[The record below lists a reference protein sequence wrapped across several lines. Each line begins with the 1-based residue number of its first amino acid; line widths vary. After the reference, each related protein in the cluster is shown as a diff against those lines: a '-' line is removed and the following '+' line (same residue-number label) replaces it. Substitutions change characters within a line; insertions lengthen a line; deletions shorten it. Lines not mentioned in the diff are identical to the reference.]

1 MPRVP
6 ARSSALATSAAAPR
20 AYSPVRQVSWDQ
32 VDKKKFNSLGPLAFG
47 LVKTVIYPAD
57 VVKTRM
63 QTGSRLGL
71 MTAAGAVLA
80 DAPGRGLFRLSVFL
94 KGLPPTA
101 VGYFLQ
107 AITDERV
114 GERTG

>member
-1 MPRVP
+1 MFHHASSCRLCAAPLQQAGAPRSMPRVP

-57 VVKTRM
+57 VV
-63 QTGSRLGL
+63 
-71 MTAAGAVLA
+71 
-80 DAPGRGLFRLSVFL
+80 
-94 KGLPPTA
+94 
-101 VGYFLQ
+101 
-107 AITDERV
+107 
-114 GERTG
+114 